1 MQYIQ
6 LICLALLGLLNPLSV
21 CAYVNINI
29 LGTGLFLPYSMG
41 VIGYIKAHIPIGDY
55 KLSGVSGGAWCCLL
69 YALEDD
75 LSDHD
80 KIWNIT
86 VGDPNIKI
94 RIHNNLNVF
103 QENIERNLKSHYKNV
118 PNKVISRLPLSVI
131 ATHYN
136 NDNCKLQNEKVSGF
150 KTINDLIDFCLCS
163 SYIPYLSGT
172 LGCREY
178 DNKYYMDGDILRNK
192 KFVDIVSTETT
203 LSIHRNMWGR
213 KFALNNYIYTDI
225 DTSRQLF
232 KQGWED
238 TEKHRDLLLKYTK
251 NI

>member
-6 LICLALLGLLNPLSV
+6 LLCLVLLNLLNIMSV
-21 CAYVNINI
+21 RAYVNINI

-41 VIGYIKAHIPIGDY
+41 VIGYIKAHVPIKDY
-55 KLSGVSGGAWCCLL
+55 KITGVSGGAWCSLL

-75 LSDHD
+75 LTDHD

-103 QENIERNLKSHYKNV
+103 QENIENNLKMRYRNV
-118 PNKVISRLPLSVI
+118 PNSLVQKLPLSVI
-131 ATHYN
+131 ATHYD
-136 NDNCKLQNEKVSGF
+136 NDSCKLQNQKLSDF
-150 KTINDLIDFCLCS
+150 KNIHDLIDFCLCS

-172 LGCREY
+172 LMCREY
-178 DNKYYMDGDILRNK
+178 NNKYYMDGDILRNK
-192 KFVDIVSTETT
+192 KFVEIVSSPST

-213 KFALNNYIYTDI
+213 KFPLNNYIYTDI
-225 DTSRQLF
+225 NISRQLYS
-232 KQGWED
+232 QGWTD
-238 TEKHRDLLLKYTK
+238 AEKHKDILLRYT